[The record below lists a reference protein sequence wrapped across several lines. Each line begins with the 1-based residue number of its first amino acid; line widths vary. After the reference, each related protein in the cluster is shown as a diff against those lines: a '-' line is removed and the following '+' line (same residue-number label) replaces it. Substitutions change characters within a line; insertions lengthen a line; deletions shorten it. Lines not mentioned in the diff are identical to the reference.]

1 MTALTI
7 RNHRLVG
14 AGVTY
19 VQANAMGG
27 IIAPSLIVMHDTAG
41 RLDKGSSVG
50 WFRSRDCKTSAH
62 VVIERDGS
70 IVQMVPFN
78 RKAFHAGE
86 SVWHGRRYCNGF
98 SIGVEIV
105 SPGRLDRDG
114 GAWFGQAVPTD
125 APLEYAATSE
135 HGSGYWLSYT
145 PAQIDAV
152 KRLSRAL
159 MSAYPDVNDIATHW
173 QISPGRKI
181 DTGPLFPLAEV
192 TAYASG
198 EADPEGA
205 DTATPAEMVSA
216 AGSATGT
223 DRPPPATMAQSTTG
237 HAALGIGGGGTI
249 NLAAEMSGAVTLVAA
264 SGQGFTLMTFAVAL
278 AQSPTFW
285 VSIGS
290 IALAAYIWL
299 ERRAKLVRYGI

>member
-1 MTALTI
+1 MTTLTI

-27 IIAPSLIVMHDTAG
+27 VIAPSLIVMHDTAG

-50 WFRSRDCKTSAH
+50 WFRSKDCKTSAH
-62 VVIERDGS
+62 IVIERDGS

-86 SVWHGRRYCNGF
+86 SVWHGQRYCNGF
-98 SIGVEIV
+98 SIGIEIV
-105 SPGRLDRDG
+105 SPGKLDSNGR
-114 GAWFGQAVPTD
+114 AWFGQAVPPGTRLD
-125 APLEYAATSE
+125 ELYTPE
-135 HGSGYWLSYT
+135 HGGRGCWLPYT
-145 PAQIDAV
+145 PAQIDAI

-159 MSAYPDVNDIATHW
+159 MAAYADINDIATHW

-181 DTGPLFPLAEV
+181 DPGPQFPLAEV
-192 TAYASG
+192 IAYASG

-205 DTATPAEMVSA
+205 DVATPAEMVSV
-216 AGSATGT
+216 TGP

-237 HAALGIGGGGTI
+237 NAALTIGGGGTI
-249 NLAAEMSGAVTLVAA
+249 NLAAEMSGAVTLMAN
-264 SGQGFTLMTFAVAL
+264 SGNGFSLTTFVIAL
-278 AQSPTFW
+278 AQSPTVW
-285 VSIGS
+285 ISLGS
-290 IALAAYIWL
+290 IALAAYIWM
-299 ERRAKLVRYGI
+299 ERRAKLIRYGV